1 MLPQVVFLFYPW
13 LFAVSG
19 IAVQGGDIH
28 QLHAADVMVAAQGI
42 HQNAGGI
49 QRRDA
54 RDGQLGCLAA
64 ELDGIAV
71 RVTAMGAGGDDVIH
85 QTAFQQIQHI
95 RAFFAHLAHGAAG
108 HHLAVQV
115 ACRAGGA
122 IDLIA
127 VVMQLPGQ
135 LGGFFLVGILDRD
148 NYAGTGAGG
157 TLTAT

>member
-13 LFAVSG
+13 LFAIGG

-28 QLHAADVMVAAQGI
+28 QLHAADVMVVAQGI

-71 RVTAMGAGGDDVIH
+71 RVTAMG
-85 QTAFQQIQHI
+85 
-95 RAFFAHLAHGAAG
+95 
-108 HHLAVQV
+108 
-115 ACRAGGA
+115 
-122 IDLIA
+122 
-127 VVMQLPGQ
+127 
-135 LGGFFLVGILDRD
+135 LVEMM
-148 NYAGTGAGG
+148 
-157 TLTAT
+157 